1 MLNSQENNFQEDTSI
16 LNLEQNNNEDQSIPY
31 KSTCL
36 ELFNIPFKKYREKK
50 QKEKTA
56 KDLENPYH
64 DYDIFYNIVD
74 GFEILGEFLKYAVWY
89 NKDNWKNN
97 VKLFEIKSPQDL
109 YELEV
114 KLPETIDELELIFKS
129 YPYIIDDLNPE
140 IYNIINLENYDLMY
154 KLSKIKKFLYF
165 NTFPEVD
172 DAQYVLKCEDD
183 SIELWTHLKLLVK
196 KLMVHH
202 LKLAKTKNK

>member
-1 MLNSQENNFQEDTSI
+1 MSLTENNLDVNSS
-16 LNLEQNNNEDQSIPY
+16 NLESDNLAENIPY
-31 KSTCL
+31 KETCL
-36 ELFNIPFKKYREKK
+36 ELFNIPFKKY
-50 QKEKTA
+50 KEKNEKEKSA
-56 KDLENPYH
+56 KKSNNPEPYH
-64 DYDIFYNIVD
+64 DYDVFYNIVD
-74 GFEILGEFLKYAVWY
+74 GFEILGNFLKYVVWY
-89 NKDNWKNN
+89 NKEKWQENLD
-97 VKLFEIKSPQDL
+97 LFDIKSPQDL
-109 YELEV
+109 YDLEV
-114 KLPETIDELELIFKS
+114 KLPETLDDLEIIFKS